1 MAALVAFAVLVDL
14 RGSETELAPFA
25 GDDVPAGALLT
36 DSVVDWR
43 EVPRGLLPPASLE
56 GKVTAHAIGR
66 GEPITQTALTDHQP
80 PPDGWWSVEL
90 PLPDNAS
97 PGRAARV
104 VVSDPPMTVARV
116 WSEAGFTV
124 KTSDDVT
131 QMVWEKLICNAAGS
145 RRPTTCPRAARSSP
159 SPRMRVSGGAYSPTR
174 SWRARRHH
182 SRISRCGRPCASSQ
196 VSEAARAQLGPTFVR
211 SGRLFPRSDDA
222 ACWPGVRLRR

>member
-14 RGSETELAPFA
+14 KGSETELAPFA

-104 VVSDPPMTVARV
+104 VVSDPPMATDGLVVSIARSGAFDRGTSGLVSIPADAADAVAR
-116 WSEAGFTV
+116 A
-124 KTSDDVT
+124 
-131 QMVWEKLICNAAGS
+131 
-145 RRPTTCPRAARSSP
+145 AARGNVVVLLAP
-159 SPRMRVSGGAYSPTR
+159 
-174 SWRARRHH
+174 
-182 SRISRCGRPCASSQ
+182 
-196 VSEAARAQLGPTFVR
+196 
-211 SGRLFPRSDDA
+211 
-222 ACWPGVRLRR
+222 